1 MTQNELLLK
10 IRNAFP
16 NNDKDFQ
23 EIIVAALDIGFVTER
38 DLARGAGASL
48 ATIRRWKEGKNSP
61 HPIMRPY
68 VFRYL
73 IEKLQEEKYL
83 K

>member
-1 MTQNELLLK
+1 MTRNELFLK
-10 IRNAFP
+10 IQNTSS
-16 NNDKDFQ
+16 NSDKDFQ

-48 ATIRRWKEGKNSP
+48 MTIRRWKEGKNSP
-61 HPIMRPY
+61 HPMMRPY
-68 VFRYL
+68 IFRYL
-73 IEKLQEEKYL
+73 IEKLQGAKS

>member
-1 MTQNELLLK
+1 MTRNELLLK
-10 IRNAFP
+10 LHSVSSNS
-16 NNDKDFQ
+16 DKDFQ
-23 EIIVAALDIGFVTER
+23 EIIVTALDSGFVTER
-38 DLARGAGASL
+38 DLAHGEGTSL
-48 ATIRRWKEGKNSP
+48 ATIRRWKEGKALP

-73 IEKLQEEKYL
+73 IEKLQGAKS